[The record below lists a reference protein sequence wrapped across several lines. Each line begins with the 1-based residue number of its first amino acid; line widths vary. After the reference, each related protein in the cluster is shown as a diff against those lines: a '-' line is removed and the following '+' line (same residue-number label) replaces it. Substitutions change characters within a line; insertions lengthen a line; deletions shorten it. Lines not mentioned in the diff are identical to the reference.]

1 MDSSSGFMTVY
12 TTDYDDLGWY
22 VVEVTSTLDVI
33 NLLGNLD
40 EPETEFLNTFLYDRA
55 GNKINDSS
63 NPP

>member
-1 MDSSSGFMTVY
+1 MTVY